1 MTSETHSRKTLSA
14 IAAACLLTVALPAG
28 TAMAQKVKTPRPAA
42 ETVAPTPAEF
52 SVEIPTIDAVDAN
65 VDEATLRDIFSGN
78 IAGNAEALA
87 GLDATSI
94 TIPTITLGYTT
105 AGHDDVEPTS
115 GTVTFSDIVL
125 DNVADGVAATIT
137 LSSITMET
145 AAEGGA
151 EMGTMS
157 ASQFNIGGVLGLY
170 GLVDASS
177 QTELQTI
184 YTDFSFEGG
193 SLTTPE
199 LSCTFGGMTAD
210 EFKARPLRYSFV
222 EIMALADEMEASGDD
237 MSPELTGKALRMYA
251 DMLTAF
257 ESSPVEFGG
266 IDCEGSDDEGRP
278 LTIALGGMSMAGM
291 SPGIYPALSMDGLNV
306 SVEGDG
312 QVSVGKFD
320 FKQMDLSGPIAAI
333 ETAPELVD
341 ATWLE
346 ANARALIPAM
356 GGFSFDDVVVDV
368 PDPEVTDARIKATIG
383 GFDLSLNEYL
393 NGIPTSV
400 SMTGSNIVV
409 DLPTDS
415 QDEQIKQLLA
425 LGVTSIDA
433 GFGLAAAWNA
443 ETEAINITDFSF
455 SGADLAT
462 VVLTGTIGNVT
473 EALFGLD
480 EDAALMA
487 AMDLVVQNLN
497 VDITDAGLADIV
509 LASVAAEQG
518 ADPATL
524 RPIFAG
530 LAEGTVIGML
540 AGATE
545 AKSVGTAINSFISGT
560 AKNLNIQLEAKE
572 EPGIGLMD
580 FMAAEQD
587 PSLLIGKVKITATAK

>member
-1 MTSETHSRKTLSA
+1 MTSQMHSRKALSA

-28 TAMAQKVKTPRPAA
+28 TAMAQKVKTPRPAT
-42 ETVAPTPAEF
+42 EAPAPAEF
-52 SVEIPTIDAVDAN
+52 SIDIPTINAVDAN

-78 IAGNAEALA
+78 IAGNAAALA

-94 TIPTITLGYTT
+94 TIPSITLDYTT
-105 AGHDDVEPTS
+105 AAHGDGEPTT
-115 GTVTFSDIVL
+115 GTVTFSEIVL
-125 DNVADGVAATIT
+125 DNVSDGIAASIT
-137 LSSITMET
+137 LSGIAMET
-145 AAEGGA
+145 AGDGTAD
-151 EMGTMS
+151 MGTLS

-177 QTELQTI
+177 QTDLQTI

-193 SLTTPE
+193 SLTAPDV
-199 LSCTFGGMTAD
+199 SCTFGGMSAA
-210 EFKARPLRYSFV
+210 EFKARPLRFSFV
-222 EIMALADEMEASGDD
+222 EIMALADEMEAAGDD
-237 MSPELTGKALRMYA
+237 ISPELTGKALRMYA
-251 DMLTAF
+251 DILTAF

-266 IDCEGSDDEGRP
+266 IDCEGTDDDGRP
-278 LTIALGGMSMAGM
+278 LTIALAGLSMAGM
-291 SPGIYPALSMDGLNV
+291 SPGIYPALSMDGLNI

-312 QVSVGKFD
+312 EVSIGSFD

-333 ETAPELVD
+333 EAAPELID
-341 ATWLE
+341 AAWLE

-356 GGFSFDDVVVDV
+356 AGFSFDDVVIDV

-383 GFDLSLNEYL
+383 GFDLSLEEYL
-393 NGIPTSV
+393 NGLPTAI

-415 QDEQIKQLLA
+415 EDQQVQQLLA
-425 LGVTSIDA
+425 LGITSVDA
-433 GFGLAAAWNA
+433 GFGLAAAWDAEANA
-443 ETEAINITDFSF
+443 IDITDFSF
-455 SGADLAT
+455 SGVDLAT

-487 AMDLVVQNLN
+487 ALGMVVQNLN
-497 VDITDAGLADIV
+497 VDVTDAGLADIV

-545 AKSVGTAINSFISGT
+545 AKSVGAAINTFISGN
-560 AKNLNIQLEAKE
+560 ARNLNINLEAKE
-572 EPGIGLMD
+572 KPGIGLMD
-580 FMAAEQD
+580 FMAAEED
-587 PSLLIGKVKITATAK
+587 PSILIGKVKITATAE

>member
-1 MTSETHSRKTLSA
+1 MTSEMHSRKTLA
-14 IAAACLLTVALPAG
+14 ALAAACLLTVALPAG
-28 TAMAQKVKTPRPAA
+28 TAMAQKTKTPPPVEA
-42 ETVAPTPAEF
+42 TVAPTPAEL
-52 SVEIPTIDAVDAN
+52 SVTIPAIDAVDAN
-65 VDEATLRDIFSGN
+65 LDETTLREIFSGN
-78 IAGNAEALA
+78 IAANAAALA

-94 TIPTITLGYTT
+94 TIPTITLDY
-105 AGHDDVEPTS
+105 ATS
-115 GTVTFSDIVL
+115 GHGEIERTTGTITFSNVVL
-125 DNVADGVAATIT
+125 DNVVDGVAASIT
-137 LSSITMET
+137 LSGIAMET
-145 AAEGGA
+145 ADEGSA

-157 ASQFNIGGVLGLY
+157 ASQFNIGGMLGLY
-170 GLVDASS
+170 GLVDASNP
-177 QTELQTI
+177 TELQTI
-184 YTDFSFEGG
+184 YTDFSFAGG

-199 LSCTFGGMTAD
+199 VSCTFGGMTAA

-222 EIMALADEMEASGDD
+222 EIVALADEMEAAGDD
-237 MSPELTGKALRMYA
+237 ISPELTGKALRIYA

-257 ESSPVEFGG
+257 ESSPVEFDG
-266 IDCEGSDDEGRP
+266 IDCEGTDDEGRP

-291 SPGIYPALSMDGLNV
+291 SPGIYPALSMDGLKV

-312 QVSVGKFD
+312 EVSVGKFD

-333 ETAPELVD
+333 EAAPDLIDPV
-341 ATWLE
+341 WLE

-356 GGFSFDDVVVDV
+356 AGFSFDDVMIDV
-368 PDPEVTDARIKATIG
+368 PDPEVADARIKATIG
-383 GFDLSLNEYL
+383 GFDLSLGEYL
-393 NGIPTSV
+393 NGIPTV
-400 SMTGSNIVV
+400 ISMTGSNIVV

-425 LGVTSIDA
+425 LGVTSVDA

-443 ETEAINITDFSF
+443 ETNAIDITDFSF
-455 SGADLAT
+455 SGVDLAT
-462 VVLTGTIGNVT
+462 VALTGTIGNVT

-487 AMDLVVQNLN
+487 AMGVVVQNLN

-518 ADPATL
+518 ANPATL

-545 AKSVGTAINSFISGT
+545 AKSVGAAINSFISGN
-560 AKNLNIQLEAKE
+560 AKNLNINLEAKE
-572 EPGIGLMD
+572 KPGIGLMD
-580 FMAAEQD
+580 FMAAEED
-587 PSLLIGKVKITATAK
+587 PSVLIGKVKITATAK